1 MLNQKQKQKILMN
14 KKVTFRFKFENSE
27 YGILIEAPSLE
38 IAKKN
43 INKQYK
49 NALFDRCLK

>member
-1 MLNQKQKQKILMN
+1 MN